1 MEWTRSHTRKGHD
14 SNNNKKKKKKEK
26 NNDKKY
32 LPTCSSL
39 RITFTSSC
47 KMACDLEESELT
59 PVAPVL
65 RTPPPYSITCTET
78 TSSVVKTVKQVLKF
92 VTILEITFQVSI
104 CSVKAQMHSVMGLY
118 YCFHYYTSIN
128 SSTLWTCRSVNP
140 AMHTWWLASSLANNL
155 QNI

>member
-1 MEWTRSHTRKGHD
+1 MTPIIIIIIIIIIRGRRRRRRGKRKRKR
-14 SNNNKKKKKKEK
+14 KKKKKKK
-26 NNDKKY
+26 KNDKIY

-78 TSSVVKTVKQVLKF
+78 TSSVVKTGVKMCYDLRDHF
-92 VTILEITFQVSI
+92 
-104 CSVKAQMHSVMGLY
+104 
-118 YCFHYYTSIN
+118 
-128 SSTLWTCRSVNP
+128 SS
-140 AMHTWWLASSLANNL
+140 
-155 QNI
+155 